1 VTNPP
6 HGDDPM
12 WARPTQ
18 GQPQQPPPP
27 EPSAATERMSSAP
40 GAEARPTE
48 RIERPQADPATQHIP
63 RQDAPPPPPPPP
75 PGKENPLRRF
85 FSDPLSVAL
94 VLVIVAALGIAGVLA
109 GELYA
114 RNRANTIVAQ
124 VTSCV
129 VEDEASASF
138 GVVPPFLWQHA
149 RKKYTNISIETAG
162 NQVRDAKGMTVNID
176 IEDVQLAETANSG
189 GTIGSLVATITWT
202 AEGIKETVQG
212 AIPLFGGIVSDVQTN
227 TNDGTIELRGGLGS
241 ITAKPRIDEE
251 GLALDV
257 LSVSG
262 LGFTL
267 PRETVQPVLDAF
279 TSQLT
284 KGYPMGIHADSVDVT
299 DSGVTAVFS
308 TTNATIPPANEDPC
322 FAGL

>member
-1 VTNPP
+1 
-6 HGDDPM
+6 M
-12 WARPTQ
+12 
-18 GQPQQPPPP
+18 
-27 EPSAATERMSSAP
+27 
-40 GAEARPTE
+40 
-48 RIERPQADPATQHIP
+48 
-63 RQDAPPPPPPPP
+63 
-75 PGKENPLRRF
+75 
-85 FSDPLSVAL
+85 
-94 VLVIVAALGIAGVLA
+94 LVIVAALGIAGVLA

-251 GLALDV
+251 GWPWTCSASAG
-257 LSVSG
+257 SVSPCRARPCSPCW
-262 LGFTL
+262 TPS
-267 PRETVQPVLDAF
+267 PRSSPRATRWASTPTASTSPIPV
-279 TSQLT
+279 
-284 KGYPMGIHADSVDVT
+284 
-299 DSGVTAVFS
+299 
-308 TTNATIPPANEDPC
+308 
-322 FAGL
+322 

>member
-1 VTNPP
+1 MTNPP

-12 WARPTQ
+12 WARPT
-18 GQPQQPPPP
+18 P
-27 EPSAATERMSSAP
+27 EPTAATERFNSAP

-48 RIERPQADPATQHIP
+48 RIERPHADPATQHIP
-63 RQDAPPPPPPPP
+63 RADTPPPPAGNTPPPPPA
-75 PGKENPLRRF
+75 KESPVRRF
-85 FSDPLSVAL
+85 LSDPLSITL

-129 VEDEASASF
+129 VEDEATASF
-138 GVVPPFLWQHA
+138 GVTPPFLWQHA

-202 AEGIKETVQG
+202 TEGIKQTVQD

-227 TNDGTIELRGGLGS
+227 PNDGTIELRGGLGS

-284 KGYPMGIHADSVDVT
+284 KGYPMGIHAESVDVT
-299 DSGVTAVFS
+299 DSGVIAVFA